1 MYAFISGR
9 VVSSSEGQIIVE
21 NNGIGYQLNVSNTTL
36 AEGGQPGVNR
46 QFYTYL
52 YVKEDVFSLYGFTTE
67 EEKNMFL
74 KLISIS
80 GVGPKMALQVLSGMD
95 SKSLAI
101 AIVTGDTKGLSKIK
115 GLGKKTAERIILE
128 LKEGLSDE
136 QLVSSLD
143 KVSPVAS
150 ADKLVQEAALALQSL
165 GIGKAEAFELA
176 VNARSFADTLE
187 DIISLALRQLAR

>member
-80 GVGPKMALQVLSGMD
+80 GVGPKMA
-95 SKSLAI
+95 
-101 AIVTGDTKGLSKIK
+101 IK

>member
-1 MYAFISGR
+1 
-9 VVSSSEGQIIVE
+9 
-21 NNGIGYQLNVSNTTL
+21 
-36 AEGGQPGVNR
+36 
-46 QFYTYL
+46 
-52 YVKEDVFSLYGFTTE
+52 
-67 EEKNMFL
+67 MFL